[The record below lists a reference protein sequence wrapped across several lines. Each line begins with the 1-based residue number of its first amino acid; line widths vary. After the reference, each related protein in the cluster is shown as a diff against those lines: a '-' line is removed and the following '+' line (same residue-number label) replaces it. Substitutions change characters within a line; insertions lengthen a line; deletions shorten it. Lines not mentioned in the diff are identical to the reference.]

1 LFFPL
6 EVFIQFPNI
15 KQISGLI
22 YPTALW
28 CKLFK
33 PIKSHHLLSS
43 NSDSEPATIS
53 CCQHTCSMLT
63 VKDTQLQTRLVC
75 LTQWLELFVVAI
87 SLGEDTGEIL
97 SGAVWSQELDS
108 MILGLQIYYFL
119 FAINQNKTQN
129 GISLEV
135 SFYELSL
142 R

>member
-1 LFFPL
+1 
-6 EVFIQFPNI
+6 
-15 KQISGLI
+15 
-22 YPTALW
+22 
-28 CKLFK
+28 
-33 PIKSHHLLSS
+33 
-43 NSDSEPATIS
+43 
-53 CCQHTCSMLT
+53 MLT

-129 GISLEV
+129 GISLEI